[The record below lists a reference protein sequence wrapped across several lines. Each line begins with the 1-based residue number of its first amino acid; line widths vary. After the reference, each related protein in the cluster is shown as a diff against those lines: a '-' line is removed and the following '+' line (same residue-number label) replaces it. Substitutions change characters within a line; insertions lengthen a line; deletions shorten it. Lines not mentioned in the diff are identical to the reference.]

1 MKRFITALL
10 ALAASILGTGCA
22 MVAPHYTASLDNVQA
37 LKDSGSYAA
46 KVGEFQAGKDKAY
59 ASPISIRG
67 SSLASPYN
75 DSYASY
81 LAAAIKQELSLA
93 NKLSPDANAEIS
105 GTVLKNDID
114 ITGSSTGWAEVDARF
129 IVKRSGQL
137 RYDQIKSVKHEFPSS
152 FAGNIAIPKAVQEYP
167 VAVQKL
173 LNLLYADKAFIEA
186 LK

>member
-1 MKRFITALL
+1 MNRFTTVMLVFGL
-10 ALAASILGTGCA
+10 SIFSTGCA
-22 MVAPHYTASLDNVQA
+22 MIAPQYTASLDNVQI
-37 LKDSGSYAA
+37 LKDSGNYTA

-59 ASPISIRG
+59 ANPISIRG
-67 SSLASPYN
+67 SSLASPYD

-81 LAAAIKQELSLA
+81 LAAALKQELSLA
-93 NKLSPDANAEIS
+93 KKLSPDANVEIS

-114 ITGSSTGWAEVDARF
+114 ATSASMGWAQVEARF
-129 IVKRSGQL
+129 FVKRGGQL
-137 RYDQIKSVKHEFPSS
+137 RYDQVKSARHEFPSS

-173 LNLLYADKAFIEA
+173 LNQLYADKAFIEA